1 MIIVARHVEG
11 CFLNDLEYLLDDSEE
26 VMEFETE
33 EEAMDYLRGHGVSE
47 EEMEYLI
54 FLNKEKAD

>member
-33 EEAMDYLRGHGVSE
+33 EEAMDYLREHGMSE
-47 EEMEYLI
+47 EDMEYII
-54 FLNKEKAD
+54 FLDKEKAD